1 MSIGDLRGACT
12 LSFLSFLMGRKW
24 AGSGGSSGR
33 VQLHKE
39 TEEGCNNR
47 AKGTFL
53 LAKGETEKGY
63 GPK

>member
-1 MSIGDLRGACT
+1 
-12 LSFLSFLMGRKW
+12 MGRKW
-24 AGSGGSSGR
+24 AGSRGSCGR